1 MELTTLLTTLLTTFA
16 IYSPD
21 LCDDVYLDPSGAPI
35 TDAVG
40 QTLSRYCE
48 WAGPDVPV
56 WADDIC
62 CTIRDGEAQCTLTR
76 RDGDCDVGEPKYCEY
91 GEETAAGVVC
101 YQPFPSMCD
110 HGWCIAPPPVPKAE
124 LAALVACC
132 TSGGACQL
140 VVIGTTDQ
148 CQGELLACEHGVSN
162 GDGTVD
168 CFE

>member
-16 IYSPD
+16 IYSPN
-21 LCDDVYLDPSGAPI
+21 LCDDVYLNPSGAPI

-40 QTLSRYCE
+40 QTLSRYCQ
-48 WAGPDVPV
+48 WAGPNVPV

-62 CTIRDGEAQCTLTR
+62 CTIDGDAAECTATARDGS
-76 RDGDCDVGEPKYCEY
+76 CDVGEPKYCEY
-91 GEETAAGVVC
+91 GEETALGFVC

-110 HGWCIAPPPVPKAE
+110 RGLCVARPPVPEAE

-140 VVIGTTDQ
+140 VVAGTLPN
-148 CQGELLACEHGVSN
+148 CQGELLACEHGISN
-162 GDGTVD
+162 EDGTVD